1 MTTFDLLQPAT
12 AAQRIVGSR
21 GASRS
26 WPHWLRLVVGVVSR
40 TVLGTLVGLLLWAAV
55 PAVIGWTPTTV
66 MTGSMEPRIHP
77 GDVVVAK
84 PVAETEIHR
93 GQVLLFQDPDHA
105 DHLRLHRYDDNG
117 QGTQIITKGDANPA
131 ADSTPIDRSAVVGV
145 GYLRV
150 PYLGT
155 PFVWAQSHQ
164 VGHLLVTGGVLLLLL
179 LGARADGY
187 LRRDATGTETD
198 ATADEEAPRASRRP
212 VAHQGGRAERRRL
225 ERRRRRLRAAAGTFA
240 VVGVASGLALT
251 LVVSGGAGAAFSA
264 PTTNPTSTLAAST
277 SFDCLKDSYNDQ
289 TSFGFSYNELSGS
302 TTADGSA
309 FARVGTLTSGASF
322 VGGSCAPNDS
332 PSLALDG
339 STGQVTTA
347 VNLTGQTAFTAE
359 TWFRTTT
366 TRGGTLIGFTPNQ
379 TGTATSADRAL
390 YLTNGGQLA
399 LGVRPNMMSVK
410 TTVTPSSKSYA
421 DGAWHHVVATMSS
434 AAGVVLY
441 VDGVAVVT
449 DATSKSA
456 PTASGYWRVGYSP
469 LAGFTSA
476 PTSSF
481 FAGQVDGTTIYN
493 NSAQTASAVQ
503 ARYAAGH

>member
-164 VGHLLVTGGVLLLLL
+164 FGHLLVTGGVLLLLL

-187 LRRDATGTETD
+187 LRRAATGTETD

-225 ERRRRRLRAAAGTFA
+225 DRRRRRLRAAAGTFA

-277 SFDCLKDSYNDQ
+277 SFDCLSPTITDSPV
-289 TSFGFSYNELSGS
+289 FAWGYNEASGT
-302 TTADGSA
+302 TTADSGSA
-309 FARVGTLTSGASF
+309 GRTGTLSAGVSRVGGTCSSSPYVTLNGTS
-322 VGGSCAPNDS
+322 
-332 PSLALDG
+332 
-339 STGQVTTA
+339 GQVTSSAAAVAAPSAFTLETW
-347 VNLTGQTAFTAE
+347 VNLPTTSTGGKIVGFGNQASGLSGAFDRHLYVSSTGVITFGVYNA
-359 TWFRTTT
+359 
-366 TRGGTLIGFTPNQ
+366 GTKTISTP
-379 TGTATSADRAL
+379 
-390 YLTNGGQLA
+390 
-399 LGVRPNMMSVK
+399 K
-410 TTVTPSSKSYA
+410 TYR
-421 DGAWHHVVATMSS
+421 DGAWHHVVATMG
-434 AAGVVLY
+434 ANGMVLY
-441 VDGVAVVT
+441 VDGVSVGTNANK
-449 DATSKSA
+449 AA
-456 PTASGYWRVGYSP
+456 EANNGYWRVGYDNLSGWP
-469 LAGFTSA
+469 NAPTAAANYWLAGSLDDTAVYTTALSA
-476 PTSSF
+476 ATVTAHF
-481 FAGQVDGTTIYN
+481 QDG
-493 NSAQTASAVQ
+493 
-503 ARYAAGH
+503 R